1 MRVLFGGCD
10 NHLSCEKES
19 EKSDLGGAEGHL
31 GLPLSKVGT
40 SQPSQTHDH
49 VKKATTAVV
58 IFRASLLNQ
67 FRPYIRSQ
75 LHPSHGADLL
85 VFWFVGVSGPFC
97 SYGRALKASPVYEV
111 LCSAT
116 GMCPHFVWAGKRKL
130 PLGKPSSQS
139 SSSKS
144 PSSPSYGCRDEEKL
158 ASEPLVLHLDLSSQ
172 HNSAPPPITS

>member
-1 MRVLFGGCD
+1 MQRNKPRGAGAKDNSWLWRLTERVWECLFGGCD

-49 VKKATTAVV
+49 VKKATTAVI

-75 LHPSHGADLL
+75 LHPSNGADLL
-85 VFWFVGVSGPFC
+85 VFWFLAVSGLFC
-97 SYGRALKASPVYEV
+97 SYGRALKASPICEV

-116 GMCPHFVWAGKRKL
+116 GMCPHFVWAGKESFL
-130 PLGKPSSQS
+130 WGS
-139 SSSKS
+139 
-144 PSSPSYGCRDEEKL
+144 
-158 ASEPLVLHLDLSSQ
+158 LH
-172 HNSAPPPITS
+172 HNHHHQNHPPPPPPTDAQ